1 MYFCCRTFLSFS
13 ILIYPENFEQKIGFD
28 RIRRMLVSN
37 CLSEM
42 GKGKVDS
49 VVFQSNFLHISTLL
63 GEVTEFAEILQSEKP
78 FPVDHYHNLI
88 PVLKKIRVEG
98 MFLDVQELFE
108 MRLSLDIVK
117 AILSYFRED
126 EEDEYPLLRKKS
138 REVKMYPF
146 VLDAI
151 NKILTTRG
159 KIKDNASRDLS
170 AIRKSLKEKM
180 SRVSTRMQ
188 SILKKAREDGIVD
201 EGTELSVRG
210 GRMVIPVRSSD
221 KRRINGLVHDESATG
236 KTSFIEPSDI
246 VEMNNEIKEL
256 EYAEKRE
263 IIKILIAF
271 SDSIRPY
278 LDEIE
283 YSYDFLGEIDV
294 IRAKAIL
301 AGKIGAI
308 QPRITEDR
316 EVLWEKAVHPLLFL
330 NFQNSGKK
338 VVPLDIVLNR
348 EKHILLISGPNAGGK
363 SVCLQTVGLLQY
375 MLQCGLL
382 VPVSESSRF
391 GIFKKVFLDFGDEQS
406 IENDLS
412 TYSSHLVNMKYFLK
426 NGDSETLFLID
437 EFGTGTEPLLGGAI
451 AESILGK
458 LREQHS
464 FGVITTHYSNLKHFA
479 SGTDGI
485 ENGAM
490 LFDHQ
495 KMEPQFILQ
504 IGKPGSSFAF
514 EIARGIG
521 LPEDILKKASD
532 AVGEEHINFDKH
544 LREIARDKKYWEN
557 KRSRIR
563 KSEKK
568 LEDTLEQYEREL
580 GELKAE
586 RKKIL
591 EKARKEA
598 EDLLNGANRKIEG
611 TIKKIREAHAEK
623 ESTMKARLELS
634 RLRED
639 VKRPDVS
646 RRDDIDFRQ
655 AKVRM
660 EKGKRAFISK
670 EDIPKSELSHDLK
683 PGDKVRMEG
692 QEMAGELMEVHGKNY
707 LVAFGNLITSVSPK
721 KLQKISENEYK
732 THSHSRPVKDTIA
745 TRIQE
750 KKLRFKPVI
759 DLRGKRADEALQMIQ
774 EFIDEAIMVEATE
787 LSILHGKGT
796 GVLRQMIREFL
807 GSMDVV
813 ASFGDEHP
821 SRGGAG
827 ITLVKLDF

>member
-1 MYFCCRTFLSFS
+1 MV
-13 ILIYPENFEQKIGFD
+13 YPENFEHKIGFD
-28 RIRRMLVSN
+28 KIRGMLVSN

-42 GKGKVDS
+42 AKENVDS
-49 VVFQSNFLHISTLL
+49 IVFQSNFLCISTLL
-63 GEVTEFAEILQSEKP
+63 GEVTEFGKVLQSEKP
-78 FPVDHYHNLI
+78 FPIDHYHNLI
-88 PVLKKIRVEG
+88 PILKKIRVEG
-98 MFLDVQELFE
+98 MFPDVRELYE
-108 MRLSLDIVK
+108 MRLSLESIK
-117 AILSYFRED
+117 AILFYFLED
-126 EEDEYPLLRKKS
+126 EEIEYPLLRKKCQ
-138 REVKMYPF
+138 EVKMYPF
-146 VLDAI
+146 VLEAI
-151 NKILTTRG
+151 NKILNSRG
-159 KIKDNASRDLS
+159 KIKDNASREL
-170 AIRKSLKEKM
+170 ALIRRSLKEKI
-180 SRVSTRMQ
+180 SRVSSRMQ
-188 SILKKAREDGIVD
+188 SILRKAREDGIVD

-221 KRRINGLVHDESATG
+221 KRRISGLVHDESATG

-246 VEMNNEIKEL
+246 VEMNNDIKEL

-278 LDEIE
+278 LDEIK
-283 YSYDFLGEIDV
+283 YSYDFLGEIDL
-294 IRAKAIL
+294 IRAKAIF
-301 AGKIGAI
+301 AEKIGAI
-308 QPRITEDR
+308 QPHIIENP

-338 VVPLDIVLNR
+338 VVPLEIALSR

-375 MLQCGLL
+375 MLQCGLP
-382 VPVSESSRF
+382 VTVSESSRF
-391 GIFKKVFLDFGDEQS
+391 GIFKKIFLDFGDEQS

-412 TYSSHLVNMKYFLK
+412 TYSSHLVNMKHFLK

-451 AESILGK
+451 AEAILGK
-458 LREQHS
+458 LRDQSS

-521 LPEDILKKASD
+521 LPEEMLRKASD
-532 AVGEEHINFDKH
+532 TVGEEHINFDKH

-568 LEDTLEQYEREL
+568 LEATLEQYEREL
-580 GELKAE
+580 KELKAE

-591 EKARKEA
+591 DKARREA

-611 TIKKIREAHAEK
+611 TIRQIKEAQAEK
-623 ESTMKARLELS
+623 ERSRRARVELN
-634 RLRED
+634 RFRED
-639 VKRPDVS
+639 MKKGDVMQEKEL
-646 RRDDIDFRQ
+646 DNRQ
-655 AKVRM
+655 AKL
-660 EKGKRAFISK
+660 KRESK
-670 EDIPKSELSHDLK
+670 SRALEGRKEIKQVEPSHDLK
-683 PGDKVRMEG
+683 PGDKVRMAG
-692 QEMAGELMEVHGKNY
+692 QEMAGEVMEIHAKNY
-707 LVAFGNLITSVSPK
+707 LVAFGNLITSVSPER
-721 KLQKISENEYK
+721 LQRISEKEYK
-732 THSHSRPVKDTIA
+732 THSHSRPLFDSVA
-745 TRIQE
+745 SRIRE
-750 KKLRFKPVI
+750 KKLRFKPAI
-759 DLRGKRADEALQMIQ
+759 DLRGKRAEEALQIIR
-774 EFIDEAIMVEATE
+774 EFIDEAIMVEAKD

-796 GVLRQMIREFL
+796 GVLRQMIRELL

-813 ASFGDEHP
+813 ASFKDEHP
-821 SRGGAG
+821 DRGGAG

>member
-1 MYFCCRTFLSFS
+1 MV
-13 ILIYPENFEQKIGFD
+13 YPENFEHKIGFD
-28 RIRRMLVSN
+28 KIRGMLVSN

-42 GKGKVDS
+42 AKENVDS
-49 VVFQSNFLHISTLL
+49 IVFQSNFLRISTLL
-63 GEVTEFAEILQSEKP
+63 GEVTEFGKVLQSEKP
-78 FPVDHYHNLI
+78 FPIDHYHNLI
-88 PVLKKIRVEG
+88 PILKKIRVEG
-98 MFLDVQELFE
+98 MFPDVRELYE
-108 MRLSLDIVK
+108 MRLSLESIK
-117 AILSYFRED
+117 AILFYFLED
-126 EEDEYPLLRKKS
+126 EEIEYPLLRKKC

-146 VLDAI
+146 VLEAI
-151 NKILTTRG
+151 NKILNSRG
-159 KIKDNASRDLS
+159 KIKDNASREL
-170 AIRKSLKEKM
+170 ALIRRSLKEKI
-180 SRVSTRMQ
+180 SRVSSRMQ
-188 SILKKAREDGIVD
+188 SILRKAREDGIVD

-221 KRRINGLVHDESATG
+221 KRRISGLVHDESATG

-246 VEMNNEIKEL
+246 VEMNNDIKEL

-263 IIKILIAF
+263 IIKILITF
-271 SDSIRPY
+271 SDSIRQY
-278 LDEIE
+278 LDEIK
-283 YSYDFLGEIDV
+283 YSYDFLGEIDL
-294 IRAKAIL
+294 IRAKAIF
-301 AGKIGAI
+301 AEKIGAI
-308 QPRITEDR
+308 QPHITENP

-338 VVPLDIVLNR
+338 VVPLEIVLNP

-375 MLQCGLL
+375 MLQCGLT

-391 GIFKKVFLDFGDEQS
+391 GIFKKIFLDFGDEQS

-412 TYSSHLVNMKYFLK
+412 TYSSHLVNMKHFLK

-451 AESILGK
+451 AEAILGK
-458 LREQHS
+458 LRDQSS

-521 LPEDILKKASD
+521 LPGEVLKKASD
-532 AVGEEHINFDKH
+532 TVGEEHIIFDKH

-568 LEDTLEQYEREL
+568 LEATLGQYEREL
-580 GELKAE
+580 EELKAE

-591 EKARKEA
+591 DKARREA

-611 TIKKIREAHAEK
+611 TIRQIKEAQAEK
-623 ESTMKARLELS
+623 ERSRRARVELNQF
-634 RLRED
+634 RED
-639 VKRPDVS
+639 MKKGDVMQEK
-646 RRDDIDFRQ
+646 DLDNRQ
-655 AKVRM
+655 AKLKR
-660 EKGKRAFISK
+660 ERGKRVLERK
-670 EDIPKSELSHDLK
+670 EETMQAEPYSDLK

-692 QEMAGELMEVHGKNY
+692 QEMAGEVMEIHAKNY
-707 LVAFGNLITSVSPK
+707 LVAFGNLITSVSPER
-721 KLQKISENEYK
+721 LQRISEKEYK
-732 THSHSRPVKDTIA
+732 THSHSRPLFDSVA
-745 TRIQE
+745 SRIRE
-750 KKLRFKPVI
+750 KKLRFKPAI
-759 DLRGKRADEALQMIQ
+759 DLRGKRAEEALQMIQ
-774 EFIDEAIMVEATE
+774 EFIDEAIMVEAKE

-796 GVLRQMIREFL
+796 GVLRQMIRELL

-821 SRGGAG
+821 DRGGAG

>member
-1 MYFCCRTFLSFS
+1 MV
-13 ILIYPENFEQKIGFD
+13 YPENFEQKIGFD
-28 RIRRMLVSN
+28 KIRRMLVSY

-42 GKGKVDS
+42 GKENVDS
-49 VVFQSNFLHISTLL
+49 VVFQSNFSHISTLL
-63 GEVTEFAEILQSEKP
+63 GEVTEFDKILQSEKP

-88 PVLKKIRVEG
+88 PVLRKIRVEG
-98 MFLDVQELFE
+98 MFLDVHELFE

-126 EEDEYPLLRKKS
+126 EENEFPLIRKKCQ
-138 REVKMYPF
+138 EVKMYPF
-146 VLDAI
+146 VLEAI
-151 NKILTTRG
+151 NRILTTRG

-180 SRVSTRMQ
+180 SRVSSRMQ

-221 KRRINGLVHDESATG
+221 KRRISGLVHDESATG

-263 IIKILIAF
+263 IIKILVAF

-283 YSYDFLGEIDV
+283 YSYEFLGEIDL
-294 IRAKAIL
+294 IRAKAML

-308 QPRITEDR
+308 QPHITEHR
-316 EVLWEKAVHPLLFL
+316 EILWEKAVHPLLFL

-338 VVPLDIVLNR
+338 VVPLDIVLNQ

-363 SVCLQTVGLLQY
+363 SVCLQTVALLQY
-375 MLQCGLL
+375 MLQCGLP

-391 GIFKKVFLDFGDEQS
+391 GIFKKIFLDFGDEQS

-412 TYSSHLVNMKYFLK
+412 TYSSHLVNMKFFIRR
-426 NGDSETLFLID
+426 GDSDTLFLID

-451 AESILGK
+451 AEAILGK
-458 LREQHS
+458 LRDQHS
-464 FGVITTHYSNLKHFA
+464 FGVITTHYSNLKHYA

-521 LPEDILKKASD
+521 LPEEVLKKASD
-532 AVGEEHINFDKH
+532 TVGEEHIIFDKH

-580 GELKAE
+580 GDLKSE

-591 EKARKEA
+591 EKARREA

-611 TIKKIREAHAEK
+611 TIKQIKEAQAEK
-623 ESTMKARLELS
+623 ERSQKARIELTQF
-634 RLRED
+634 RER
-639 VKRPDVS
+639 VKKGDALQEK
-646 RRDDIDFRQ
+646 DLDNRQ
-655 AKVRM
+655 AKLSR
-660 EKGKRAFISK
+660 ESRRRSFERK
-670 EDIPKSELSHDLK
+670 EEPLKQEPSHDLK

-692 QEMAGELMEVHGKNY
+692 QEMAGEVMEVHGKNY
-707 LVAFGNLITSVSPK
+707 LVAFGNLITSVTPK

-732 THSHSRPVKDTIA
+732 THSHSRPVSDSITS
-745 TRIQE
+745 RIQE
-750 KKLRFKPVI
+750 KKLRFKSVI
-759 DLRGKRADEALQMIQ
+759 DLRGKRAEEALQMIR
-774 EFIDEAIMVEATE
+774 EFIDEAIMVEAKE

-796 GVLRQMIREFL
+796 GILRQMIREFL

>member
-1 MYFCCRTFLSFS
+1 LV
-13 ILIYPENFEQKIGFD
+13 YPENFEQKIGFD
-28 RIRRMLVSN
+28 RIRRMLVSY

-42 GKGKVDS
+42 GKENADS
-49 VVFQSNFLHISTLL
+49 IVFQSNFSHISTLL
-63 GEVTEFAEILQSEKP
+63 GEVTEFDKVLQSEKP

-88 PVLKKIRVEG
+88 PVLRKIRVEG
-98 MFLDVQELFE
+98 MFLDVHELYE

-117 AILSYFRED
+117 AILSYFHED
-126 EEDEYPLLRKKS
+126 EEDEFPLLRKKTQ
-138 REVKMYPF
+138 EVKMYPF
-146 VLDAI
+146 VLKAI

-180 SRVSTRMQ
+180 SRVSSRMQ

-221 KRRINGLVHDESATG
+221 KRRISGLVHDESATG

-263 IIKILIAF
+263 VIKILITF

-283 YSYDFLGEIDV
+283 YSYIFLGEIDL
-294 IRAKAIL
+294 IRAKSIL
-301 AGKIGAI
+301 AEKIGAI
-308 QPRITEDR
+308 QPRITEER
-316 EVLWEKAVHPLLFL
+316 EILWEKAVHPLLFL

-375 MLQCGLL
+375 MLQCGLT

-391 GIFKKVFLDFGDEQS
+391 GIFKKIFLDFGDEQS

-426 NGDSETLFLID
+426 NGNSETLFLID

-451 AESILGK
+451 AEAILGK
-458 LREQHS
+458 LIDQNS

-479 SGTDGI
+479 SGTGGI

-495 KMEPQFILQ
+495 KMEPEFILQ

-521 LPEDILKKASD
+521 LPEKVLKKASD

-568 LEDTLEQYEREL
+568 LEGTLEQYEREL

-591 EKARKEA
+591 DKARKEA
-598 EDLLNGANRKIEG
+598 EELLNGANRKIEG
-611 TIKKIREAHAEK
+611 TIKQIKEAQAEK
-623 ESTMKARLELS
+623 ERSQKARIELTRFREHIKKGEALQEKDLDNRQEKLTRENRRRSFERKEEPMKLEPSL
-634 RLRED
+634 
-639 VKRPDVS
+639 
-646 RRDDIDFRQ
+646 
-655 AKVRM
+655 
-660 EKGKRAFISK
+660 
-670 EDIPKSELSHDLK
+670 DLK

-692 QEMAGELMEVHGKNY
+692 QEMAGEVMEAHGKNY

-732 THSHSRPVKDTIA
+732 THTRTRPVQDSVA
-745 TRIQE
+745 SRIQE
-750 KKLRFKPVI
+750 KKLGFKPVI
-759 DLRGKRADEALQMIQ
+759 DLRGKRVEEALQMIQ
-774 EFIDEAIMVEATE
+774 EYIDEAIMVEAKE

-796 GVLRQMIREFL
+796 GALRQLIREFL